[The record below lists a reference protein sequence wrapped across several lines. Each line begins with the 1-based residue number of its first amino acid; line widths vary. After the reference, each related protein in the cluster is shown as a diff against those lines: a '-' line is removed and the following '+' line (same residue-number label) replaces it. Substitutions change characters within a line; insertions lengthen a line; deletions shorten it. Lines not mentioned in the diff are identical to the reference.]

1 MTDNCK
7 RFVHEL
13 TLEYIRQ
20 NGMLQHS
27 MDLIPEQIDQIV
39 EIENIIFKSVEERF
53 HDFKSL

>member
-7 RFVHEL
+7 QFVREL
-13 TLEYIRQ
+13 TMEYIRQ

-27 MDLIPEQIDQIV
+27 IDLIPDQIDQIV
-39 EIENIIFKSVEERF
+39 KIENIISKSVEERF